1 MSLFSD
7 RLKYLREEYGY
18 SLQELGDKC
27 GVSKS
32 SIHLYELGTRKP
44 KRETLEE
51 LCSLFNVDMDYLLG
65 KSDIKNSTAY
75 LIGYNSLAE
84 AYEAG
89 VDIDAALNKI
99 PPQEPK
105 LREGE
110 EELLKLIR
118 LMPDEMKSLYIETL
132 RATLKGLGLI
142 Q

>member
-7 RLKYLREEYGY
+7 RLKYLREEYRY
-18 SLQELGDKC
+18 SLQELADKC

-51 LCSLFNVDMDYLLG
+51 LCSIFNVDMDYLLG

-89 VDIDAALNKI
+89 VDIDAALKRAI
-99 PPQEPK
+99 QIY
-105 LREGE
+105 R
-110 EELLKLIR
+110 
-118 LMPDEMKSLYIETL
+118 
-132 RATLKGLGLI
+132 RATNDLYKSFEKENDEEDLF
-142 Q
+142 